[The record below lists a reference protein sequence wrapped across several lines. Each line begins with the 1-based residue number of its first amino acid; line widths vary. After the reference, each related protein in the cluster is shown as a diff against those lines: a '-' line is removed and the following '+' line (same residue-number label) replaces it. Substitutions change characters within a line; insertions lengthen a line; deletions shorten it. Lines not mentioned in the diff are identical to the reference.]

1 MKFKDITGAAP
12 GLIIVP
18 EPSFFTATITKSP
31 GRPSY
36 RQASHKLSGQFVLY
50 RLSGKKIDIRTPA
63 HAHRVCPKPIAMEE
77 NKEKHEKENLK
88 DKVEDIKNQVT
99 DKAGEFAADAK
110 EKAESFAGKTLDA
123 AEKLLNDVFKKN
135 KPEDADY
142 EEEKTDPKDIEIA
155 ELKRELEEQRE
166 KYIRLYADFDNAKK
180 RMARE
185 KQELFATAGKDVLKD
200 LLPVLDDF
208 ERAQKAVEKSNDI
221 TALKEG
227 LNLVYS
233 KLTNTLNAK
242 GLKAM
247 DSVGK
252 EFDVNNHEAITEIPA
267 PTPDL
272 AGKVIDE
279 VEKGYY
285 LNDKI
290 IRFAKVVVGK

>member
-1 MKFKDITGAAP
+1 
-12 GLIIVP
+12 
-18 EPSFFTATITKSP
+18 
-31 GRPSY
+31 
-36 RQASHKLSGQFVLY
+36 
-50 RLSGKKIDIRTPA
+50 
-63 HAHRVCPKPIAMEE
+63 MEE
-77 NKEKHEKENLK
+77 NTEKSEKENFNE
-88 DKVEDIKNQVT
+88 KVENIKNQVT

-110 EKAESFAGKTLDA
+110 EKAETFAGKTLDA

-155 ELKRELEEQRE
+155 ELKREIEEQRD
-166 KYIRLYADFDNAKK
+166 KYVRLYADFDNARK
-180 RMARE
+180 RMAKE
-185 KQELFATAGKDVLKD
+185 KLELISTASKDVVKD

-208 ERAQKAVEKSNDI
+208 ERAQKAVEKSNDLN
-221 TALKEG
+221 ALKEG
-227 LNLVYS
+227 LALVYS
-233 KLTNTLNAK
+233 KFSNTLAAK
-242 GLKAM
+242 GLKPM

-267 PTPDL
+267 PTPEL